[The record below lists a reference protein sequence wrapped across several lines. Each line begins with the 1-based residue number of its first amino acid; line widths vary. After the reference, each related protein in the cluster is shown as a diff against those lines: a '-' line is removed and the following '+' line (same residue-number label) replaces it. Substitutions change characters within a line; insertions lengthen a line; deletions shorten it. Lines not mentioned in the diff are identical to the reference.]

1 MKKLKKSKASSNQRA
16 AITFLFIKQKKAH
29 PMPQTQ
35 PPFPVARFNYHN
47 YNLGKRRISPGWP
60 SILVNLM
67 SELIVGYNSI
77 QDDIECSCPCSCSSS
92 KNIWGKGQQQQTH
105 YIFKSHI

>member
-35 PPFPVARFNYHN
+35 PPFPVARSNYYN
-47 YNLGKRRISPGWP
+47 YNLGKRRISPG
-60 SILVNLM
+60 
-67 SELIVGYNSI
+67 
-77 QDDIECSCPCSCSSS
+77 
-92 KNIWGKGQQQQTH
+92 
-105 YIFKSHI
+105 